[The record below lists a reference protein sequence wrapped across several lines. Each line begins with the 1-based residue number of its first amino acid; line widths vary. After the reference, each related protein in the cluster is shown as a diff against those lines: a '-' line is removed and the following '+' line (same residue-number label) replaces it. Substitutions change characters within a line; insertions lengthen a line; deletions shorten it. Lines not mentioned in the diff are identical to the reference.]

1 MKVRINYSTEVD
13 EITKKL
19 SDLTKDTIMPLQ
31 EVSDLLNSVSVIL
44 RHDGNNAVVY
54 SHQAIDR
61 VRKNL
66 AEIDEMLADTQGLMG
81 GYINNVLNPQ
91 PQSPQASQPTPVPS
105 ETEEESKKYW
115 DHATKTLKEKS
126 SADQEQE

>member
-1 MKVRINYSTEVD
+1 MKVRINYSIEVD

-31 EVSDLLNSVSVIL
+31 EAADLLNSVSVIL
-44 RHDGNNAVVY
+44 KHDGNNAVPY
-54 SHQAIDR
+54 SHQTIDR

-81 GYINNVLNPQ
+81 GYISNILNPQ
-91 PQSPQASQPTPVPS
+91 PQNPQTPQFTTPS
-105 ETEEESKKYW
+105 ETEEGSKKYW

-126 SADQEQE
+126 SADEEQE